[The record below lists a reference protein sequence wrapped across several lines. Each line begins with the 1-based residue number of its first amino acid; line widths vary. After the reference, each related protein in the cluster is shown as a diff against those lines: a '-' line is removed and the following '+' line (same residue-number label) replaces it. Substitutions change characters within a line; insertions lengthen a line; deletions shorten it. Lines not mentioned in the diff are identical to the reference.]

1 MRRIPKTIEILGRK
15 LKIKE
20 GSNLVFMGEPCL
32 GLCDYNSKTIYLE
45 KNQSLE
51 SKKEVLLHEAAHY
64 LLELSGISQK
74 ISDSEHE
81 IYAQLLMTFVQ
92 DTHKIL

>member
-1 MRRIPKTIEILGRK
+1 MRKIPTSIDILGRK

-20 GSNLVFMGEPCL
+20 GKNLVLNGEPCL
-32 GLCDYNSKTIYLE
+32 GLCDYNTKTIYLE

-51 SKKEVLLHEAAHY
+51 SKKEVLLHECAHY
-64 LLELSGISQK
+64 LIELSGISQRL
-74 ISDSEHE
+74 SDSEHE
-81 IYAQLLMTFVQ
+81 MYAQLLMTFVQ